1 MPTQVAFKPATIG
14 LFLRCGWYY

>member
-1 MPTQVAFKPATIG
+1 MPTQVAFKPVTIG